1 MSNLQTHSN
10 WQIIFKPFT
19 PCNMLGMKVHITAS
33 SFAEPLFGVLLG
45 AAKDCGSVGV
55 TWLDVHL

>member
-19 PCNMLGMKVHITAS
+19 PCNMLGVKVHITAS

-45 AAKDCGSVGV
+45 ATKDCGSVGV
-55 TWLDVHL
+55 T